1 MQKKSHITFF
11 IFLLFFL
18 LFKISIGQKI
28 NISAALDSTKIR
40 IGEQVKLDLYV
51 SYSAKQNNLKIQ
63 WPNIADTITDKIEVI
78 SVSVIDTTSP
88 DKSNPDIIQQHQQ
101 ITISAYDSGY
111 FAIPG
116 FKFFINNDD
125 TTSPDKSNPDII
137 QQHQQIT
144 ISAYD
149 SGYFAIPGFKFF
161 INNDSTNAFY
171 SQSLFLEVH
180 TVPTDSSITKTKD
193 IKPPFAEAFNWKW
206 YSKYFYWGFS
216 LLVIIILIV
225 LITIYFTKKNK
236 IVVLKSEKPKIPA
249 HIIALQ
255 SLEKIKNEQIWK
267 EEKTKEYYSSISDT
281 IRLYIE
287 ERFKVNALESTT
299 AEIMKAFRS
308 QVVDKESKDK
318 LQQLLMLSDL
328 VKFAK
333 QFPIISEHTFTLQ
346 NAFDF
351 VNETKREEKTIIKN
365 DQQIN
370 STNS

>member
-1 MQKKSHITFF
+1 MLKKSHITFF

-116 FKFFINNDD
+116 FKFFINND
-125 TTSPDKSNPDII
+125 SS
-137 QQHQQIT
+137 
-144 ISAYD
+144 
-149 SGYFAIPGFKFF
+149 
-161 INNDSTNAFY
+161 NAFY

-216 LLVIIILIV
+216 LLVIIILII

-365 DQQIN
+365 EQQIN

>member
-116 FKFFINNDD
+116 FKFFINND
-125 TTSPDKSNPDII
+125 
-137 QQHQQIT
+137 
-144 ISAYD
+144 SA
-149 SGYFAIPGFKFF
+149 
-161 INNDSTNAFY
+161 NAFY

-216 LLVIIILIV
+216 FLVIIILIV
-225 LITIYFTKKNK
+225 LITIYFTKKIK
-236 IVVLKSEKPKIPA
+236 IVVLKSENPKIPA

>member
-1 MQKKSHITFF
+1 MLKKSHITFF

-51 SYSAKQNNLKIQ
+51 SYSTKQNNLKIQ

-116 FKFFINNDD
+116 FKFFINND
-125 TTSPDKSNPDII
+125 
-137 QQHQQIT
+137 
-144 ISAYD
+144 SA
-149 SGYFAIPGFKFF
+149 
-161 INNDSTNAFY
+161 NAFY

-193 IKPPFAEAFNWKW
+193 IKPPFTEAFNWKW

-216 LLVIIILIV
+216 LLVIIILII

>member
-18 LFKISIGQKI
+18 LFKLSIGQKI

-116 FKFFINNDD
+116 FKFFINND
-125 TTSPDKSNPDII
+125 SSN
-137 QQHQQIT
+137 T
-144 ISAYD
+144 
-149 SGYFAIPGFKFF
+149 
-161 INNDSTNAFY
+161 FY

-216 LLVIIILIV
+216 FLVIIILII

>member
-1 MQKKSHITFF
+1 M
-11 IFLLFFL
+11 LFFL

-78 SVSVIDTTSP
+78 SVSAIDTTSP

-116 FKFFINNDD
+116 FKFFINND
-125 TTSPDKSNPDII
+125 
-137 QQHQQIT
+137 
-144 ISAYD
+144 SA
-149 SGYFAIPGFKFF
+149 
-161 INNDSTNAFY
+161 NAFY
-171 SQSLFLEVH
+171 TQSLFLEVH

-255 SLEKIKNEQIWK
+255 TLEKIKNEQIWK

>member
-1 MQKKSHITFF
+1 MLKKSHITFF

-18 LFKISIGQKI
+18 LFKLSIGQKI

-116 FKFFINNDD
+116 FKFFINND
-125 TTSPDKSNPDII
+125 
-137 QQHQQIT
+137 
-144 ISAYD
+144 
-149 SGYFAIPGFKFF
+149 
-161 INNDSTNAFY
+161 STNAFY

-206 YSKYFYWGFS
+206 YSKYFYWGFT
-216 LLVIIILIV
+216 LLVIIILII

>member
-1 MQKKSHITFF
+1 MLKKSHITFF

-18 LFKISIGQKI
+18 LFKLSIGQKI
-28 NISAALDSTKIR
+28 NINAALDSTKIR

-88 DKSNPDIIQQHQQ
+88 DN
-101 ITISAYDSGY
+101 
-111 FAIPG
+111 
-116 FKFFINNDD
+116 
-125 TTSPDKSNPDII
+125 SNPDII

-206 YSKYFYWGFS
+206 YSKYFYWGFFF
-216 LLVIIILIV
+216 LVIIIIII

>member
-1 MQKKSHITFF
+1 MLKKSHITFF

-18 LFKISIGQKI
+18 LFKLSIGQKI

-88 DKSNPDIIQQHQQ
+88 DKSNPDI
-101 ITISAYDSGY
+101 
-111 FAIPG
+111 F
-116 FKFFINNDD
+116 
-125 TTSPDKSNPDII
+125 

-161 INNDSTNAFY
+161 INNDSTNALY

-180 TVPTDSSITKTKD
+180 TVPTDSSSTKTQD
-193 IKPPFAEAFNWKW
+193 LKPPFAEAFNWKW

-216 LLVIIILIV
+216 LLVIIILII

>member
-18 LFKISIGQKI
+18 LFKLSIGQKI

-116 FKFFINNDD
+116 FKFFINND
-125 TTSPDKSNPDII
+125 
-137 QQHQQIT
+137 
-144 ISAYD
+144 
-149 SGYFAIPGFKFF
+149 
-161 INNDSTNAFY
+161 STNAFY

-216 LLVIIILIV
+216 FLVIIIVII

>member
-1 MQKKSHITFF
+1 MLKKSHITFF

-78 SVSVIDTTSP
+78 SVSAIDTTSP

-116 FKFFINNDD
+116 FKFFINND
-125 TTSPDKSNPDII
+125 
-137 QQHQQIT
+137 
-144 ISAYD
+144 SA
-149 SGYFAIPGFKFF
+149 
-161 INNDSTNAFY
+161 NAFY

-216 LLVIIILIV
+216 LLVIIILII

>member
-1 MQKKSHITFF
+1 MLKKSHITFF

-18 LFKISIGQKI
+18 LFKLSIGQKI
-28 NISAALDSTKIR
+28 NINAALDSTKIR

-78 SVSVIDTTSP
+78 SVSVI
-88 DKSNPDIIQQHQQ
+88 
-101 ITISAYDSGY
+101 
-111 FAIPG
+111 
-116 FKFFINNDD
+116 D

-333 QFPIISEHTFTLQ
+333 QFPIISEHNFTLQ

>member
-18 LFKISIGQKI
+18 LFKLSIGQKI

-111 FAIPG
+111 FAIPR
-116 FKFFINNDD
+116 
-125 TTSPDKSNPDII
+125 
-137 QQHQQIT
+137 
-144 ISAYD
+144 
-149 SGYFAIPGFKFF
+149 FKFF
-161 INNDSTNAFY
+161 INNDSANAFY
-171 SQSLFLEVH
+171 TQSLFLEVN

-216 LLVIIILIV
+216 FLVIIILII

>member
-116 FKFFINNDD
+116 FKFFINND
-125 TTSPDKSNPDII
+125 
-137 QQHQQIT
+137 
-144 ISAYD
+144 
-149 SGYFAIPGFKFF
+149 
-161 INNDSTNAFY
+161 STNAFY

-216 LLVIIILIV
+216 LLVIIILII

>member
-1 MQKKSHITFF
+1 MLKKSHITFF

-18 LFKISIGQKI
+18 LFKLSIGQKI

-116 FKFFINNDD
+116 FKFFINND
-125 TTSPDKSNPDII
+125 
-137 QQHQQIT
+137 
-144 ISAYD
+144 SA
-149 SGYFAIPGFKFF
+149 
-161 INNDSTNAFY
+161 NAFY
-171 SQSLFLEVH
+171 SHSLFLEVH

-255 SLEKIKNEQIWK
+255 TLEKIKNEQIWK

>member
-1 MQKKSHITFF
+1 MLKKSHITFF

-28 NISAALDSTKIR
+28 NISAALDSTKIL

-116 FKFFINNDD
+116 FKFFINND
-125 TTSPDKSNPDII
+125 SS
-137 QQHQQIT
+137 
-144 ISAYD
+144 
-149 SGYFAIPGFKFF
+149 
-161 INNDSTNAFY
+161 NAFY

-216 LLVIIILIV
+216 FLVIIILII

>member
-78 SVSVIDTTSP
+78 SVSAIDTTSP

-116 FKFFINNDD
+116 FKFFINND
-125 TTSPDKSNPDII
+125 
-137 QQHQQIT
+137 
-144 ISAYD
+144 SA
-149 SGYFAIPGFKFF
+149 
-161 INNDSTNAFY
+161 NAFY
-171 SQSLFLEVH
+171 TQSLFLEVH

>member
-1 MQKKSHITFF
+1 MLKKSHITFF

-116 FKFFINNDD
+116 FKFFINND
-125 TTSPDKSNPDII
+125 
-137 QQHQQIT
+137 
-144 ISAYD
+144 SA
-149 SGYFAIPGFKFF
+149 
-161 INNDSTNAFY
+161 NAFY

>member
-1 MQKKSHITFF
+1 MLKKSHITFF

-28 NISAALDSTKIR
+28 NINAALDSTKIR

-116 FKFFINNDD
+116 FKFFINND
-125 TTSPDKSNPDII
+125 
-137 QQHQQIT
+137 
-144 ISAYD
+144 SA
-149 SGYFAIPGFKFF
+149 
-161 INNDSTNAFY
+161 NAFY
-171 SQSLFLEVH
+171 TQSLFLEVH

-206 YSKYFYWGFS
+206 YSKYFFWGFS
-216 LLVIIILIV
+216 FLVIIILII

>member
-1 MQKKSHITFF
+1 MLKKSHITFF

-88 DKSNPDIIQQHQQ
+88 DKSNPDI
-101 ITISAYDSGY
+101 
-111 FAIPG
+111 F
-116 FKFFINNDD
+116 
-125 TTSPDKSNPDII
+125 

-216 LLVIIILIV
+216 LLVIIILII

>member
-1 MQKKSHITFF
+1 MLKKSHITFF

-116 FKFFINNDD
+116 FKFFINND
-125 TTSPDKSNPDII
+125 
-137 QQHQQIT
+137 
-144 ISAYD
+144 SA
-149 SGYFAIPGFKFF
+149 
-161 INNDSTNAFY
+161 NAFY

-193 IKPPFAEAFNWKW
+193 IKPPFTEAFNWKW
-206 YSKYFYWGFS
+206 YSKYFYWGFF
-216 LLVIIILIV
+216 LLVIIILII

>member
-1 MQKKSHITFF
+1 MLKKSHITFF

-18 LFKISIGQKI
+18 LFKLSIGQKI

-116 FKFFINNDD
+116 FKFFINND
-125 TTSPDKSNPDII
+125 
-137 QQHQQIT
+137 
-144 ISAYD
+144 SA
-149 SGYFAIPGFKFF
+149 
-161 INNDSTNAFY
+161 NAFY
-171 SQSLFLEVH
+171 TQSLFLEVH

-255 SLEKIKNEQIWK
+255 TLEKIKNEQIWK

-351 VNETKREEKTIIKN
+351 VNETKREEKIIIKN
-365 DQQIN
+365 NQQIN

>member
-116 FKFFINNDD
+116 FKFFINND
-125 TTSPDKSNPDII
+125 
-137 QQHQQIT
+137 
-144 ISAYD
+144 
-149 SGYFAIPGFKFF
+149 
-161 INNDSTNAFY
+161 STNAFY

-216 LLVIIILIV
+216 LLVIIILII

-333 QFPIISEHTFTLQ
+333 QFPIISEHNFTLQ

>member
-78 SVSVIDTTSP
+78 SVS
-88 DKSNPDIIQQHQQ
+88 
-101 ITISAYDSGY
+101 
-111 FAIPG
+111 AI
-116 FKFFINNDD
+116 D

>member
-1 MQKKSHITFF
+1 MLKKSHITFF

-18 LFKISIGQKI
+18 IFKISIGQKI

-116 FKFFINNDD
+116 FKFFINND
-125 TTSPDKSNPDII
+125 
-137 QQHQQIT
+137 
-144 ISAYD
+144 SA
-149 SGYFAIPGFKFF
+149 
-161 INNDSTNAFY
+161 NAFY

-193 IKPPFAEAFNWKW
+193 IKPPFTEAFNWKW

-216 LLVIIILIV
+216 LLVIIILII

>member
-1 MQKKSHITFF
+1 MLKKSHITFF

-116 FKFFINNDD
+116 FKFFINND
-125 TTSPDKSNPDII
+125 
-137 QQHQQIT
+137 
-144 ISAYD
+144 SA
-149 SGYFAIPGFKFF
+149 
-161 INNDSTNAFY
+161 NAFY
-171 SQSLFLEVH
+171 SQSLFLKVH

-193 IKPPFAEAFNWKW
+193 IKPPFTEAFNWKW

-216 LLVIIILIV
+216 LLVIIILII

-236 IVVLKSEKPKIPA
+236 IVVLKTEKPKIPA

>member
-18 LFKISIGQKI
+18 LFKLSIGQKI
-28 NISAALDSTKIR
+28 NINAALDSTKIR

-88 DKSNPDIIQQHQQ
+88 DKSNPDI
-101 ITISAYDSGY
+101 
-111 FAIPG
+111 F
-116 FKFFINNDD
+116 
-125 TTSPDKSNPDII
+125 

-216 LLVIIILIV
+216 LLVIIILII

>member
-28 NISAALDSTKIR
+28 NISAALDSIKIR

-51 SYSAKQNNLKIQ
+51 TYSAKQNNLKIQ

-116 FKFFINNDD
+116 FKFFINNDS
-125 TTSPDKSNPDII
+125 TT
-137 QQHQQIT
+137 
-144 ISAYD
+144 
-149 SGYFAIPGFKFF
+149 
-161 INNDSTNAFY
+161 AFY

>member
-18 LFKISIGQKI
+18 LFKLSIGQKI
-28 NISAALDSTKIR
+28 NINAALDSTKIR

-116 FKFFINNDD
+116 FKFFINND
-125 TTSPDKSNPDII
+125 SS
-137 QQHQQIT
+137 
-144 ISAYD
+144 
-149 SGYFAIPGFKFF
+149 
-161 INNDSTNAFY
+161 NAFY

>member
-1 MQKKSHITFF
+1 MLKKSHITFF

-116 FKFFINNDD
+116 FKFFINND
-125 TTSPDKSNPDII
+125 
-137 QQHQQIT
+137 
-144 ISAYD
+144 SA
-149 SGYFAIPGFKFF
+149 
-161 INNDSTNAFY
+161 NAFY

-216 LLVIIILIV
+216 LLVIIILII

>member
-28 NISAALDSTKIR
+28 NISAALDSIKIR

-51 SYSAKQNNLKIQ
+51 TYSAKQNNLKIQ

-116 FKFFINNDD
+116 FKFFINNDS
-125 TTSPDKSNPDII
+125 TT
-137 QQHQQIT
+137 
-144 ISAYD
+144 
-149 SGYFAIPGFKFF
+149 
-161 INNDSTNAFY
+161 AFY

-249 HIIALQ
+249 HIIALE

>member
-1 MQKKSHITFF
+1 MLKKSHITFF

-116 FKFFINNDD
+116 FKFFINND
-125 TTSPDKSNPDII
+125 
-137 QQHQQIT
+137 
-144 ISAYD
+144 
-149 SGYFAIPGFKFF
+149 
-161 INNDSTNAFY
+161 STNAFY

-216 LLVIIILIV
+216 FLVIIILII

>member
-1 MQKKSHITFF
+1 MLKKSHITFF

-18 LFKISIGQKI
+18 LFKLSIGQKI

-116 FKFFINNDD
+116 FKFFINND
-125 TTSPDKSNPDII
+125 
-137 QQHQQIT
+137 
-144 ISAYD
+144 
-149 SGYFAIPGFKFF
+149 
-161 INNDSTNAFY
+161 STNAFY

-216 LLVIIILIV
+216 LLVIIILII

>member
-1 MQKKSHITFF
+1 MLKKSHITFF

-18 LFKISIGQKI
+18 LFKLSIGQKI
-28 NISAALDSTKIR
+28 NINAALDSTKIR

-78 SVSVIDTTSP
+78 SVSVI
-88 DKSNPDIIQQHQQ
+88 
-101 ITISAYDSGY
+101 
-111 FAIPG
+111 
-116 FKFFINNDD
+116 D

-216 LLVIIILIV
+216 LLVIIILII

-365 DQQIN
+365 EQQIN

>member
-11 IFLLFFL
+11 IFLPFFL
-18 LFKISIGQKI
+18 LFKLSIGQKI
-28 NISAALDSTKIR
+28 NINAALDSTKIR

-116 FKFFINNDD
+116 FKFFINND
-125 TTSPDKSNPDII
+125 SS
-137 QQHQQIT
+137 
-144 ISAYD
+144 
-149 SGYFAIPGFKFF
+149 
-161 INNDSTNAFY
+161 NAFY

>member
-1 MQKKSHITFF
+1 MLKKSHITFF

-18 LFKISIGQKI
+18 LFKLSIGQKI

-116 FKFFINNDD
+116 FKFFINND
-125 TTSPDKSNPDII
+125 
-137 QQHQQIT
+137 
-144 ISAYD
+144 
-149 SGYFAIPGFKFF
+149 
-161 INNDSTNAFY
+161 STNAFY

-206 YSKYFYWGFS
+206 YSKYFYWGFAF
-216 LLVIIILIV
+216 LVIIILII

>member
-1 MQKKSHITFF
+1 MLKKSHITFF

-78 SVSVIDTTSP
+78 SVSVI
-88 DKSNPDIIQQHQQ
+88 
-101 ITISAYDSGY
+101 
-111 FAIPG
+111 
-116 FKFFINNDD
+116 D

-255 SLEKIKNEQIWK
+255 TLEKIKNEQIWK

-351 VNETKREEKTIIKN
+351 VNETKREEKIIIKN